1 MPDGV
6 KDATCVD
13 TFAPSYQ
20 NLAVTV
26 AGAVACKKESLK
38 EEKYANLSHTHFFVP
53 VAIETAGIF
62 GSHTLSVI
70 KVLGNVYMK
79 AQEITMQPDT

>member
-1 MPDGV
+1 MVPDGV

-20 NLAVTV
+20 NLAVTA

-38 EEKYANLSHTHFFVP
+38 EEKYANLSHTH
-53 VAIETAGIF
+53 IF
-62 GSHTLSVI
+62 LYQS
-70 KVLGNVYMK
+70 
-79 AQEITMQPDT
+79 Q